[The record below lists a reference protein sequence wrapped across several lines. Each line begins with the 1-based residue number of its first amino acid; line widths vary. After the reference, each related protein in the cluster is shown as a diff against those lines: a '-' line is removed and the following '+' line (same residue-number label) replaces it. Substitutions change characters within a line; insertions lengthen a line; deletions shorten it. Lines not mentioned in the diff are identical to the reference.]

1 MKRVV
6 RNITSEKRYKA
17 RFNNKIHSEFK
28 KIAQKNNRR
37 ISWYLNMKLE
47 ELNNNDIQFKK
58 YNTNDNYVTKQLFL
72 KKENH
77 KFVKRES
84 YLKGITM
91 RDYLQ
96 AVMEKVVRDNK
107 NNQI

>member
-6 RNITSEKRYKA
+6 RNITSEKRYRAK
-17 RFNNKIHSEFK
+17 FNNNIYSEFK

-47 ELNNNDIQFKK
+47 ELNSNNIQFKK
-58 YNTNDNYVTKQLFL
+58 YNTKDNCIVKQLFL
-72 KKENH
+72 KRENH
-77 KFVKRES
+77 KLVKRES
-84 YLKGITM
+84 YLKDITM

-96 AVMEKVVRDNK
+96 AVMEKVIRE